1 MRKKLFVSSLSVL
14 TVSCLLIAYSERA
27 THMSAVIGYVG
38 LVATLVLVMIGL
50 LFRDKKALP
59 LELGTEEKLAL
70 HAEFCKNGEIS
81 AIKKLR
87 ENHPNL
93 SIEDARH
100 AINTLMK

>member
-1 MRKKLFVSSLSVL
+1 MRKKLFFSSLSVS

-27 THMSAVIGYVG
+27 TDMTAVIGYAG

-50 LFRDKKALP
+50 FFRDKKVLP

-70 HAEFCKNGEIS
+70 NAEFCKNGEVS
-81 AIKKLR
+81 AIKTLR

-100 AINTLMK
+100 AIYTLMK